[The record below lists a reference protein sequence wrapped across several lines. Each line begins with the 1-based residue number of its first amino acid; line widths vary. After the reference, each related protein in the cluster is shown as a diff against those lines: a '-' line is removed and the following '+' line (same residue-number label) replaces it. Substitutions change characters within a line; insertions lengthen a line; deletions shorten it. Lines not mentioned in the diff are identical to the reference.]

1 MTLRDALIQLRAF
14 ARIDGIYMALL
25 WTLSF
30 GSIILFP
37 ESMWGTMLAIATP
50 FLAGARLR
58 VFRDYALDGVISL
71 RRAYAYLWYVF
82 FYASLIFAAIQLLY
96 FLFLDHGTFM
106 AMITAACN
114 TVIQMYRAQNMPTQ
128 ELTEALQAIRQAPAS
143 VLPFTFMGQN
153 MLIGAIISLP
163 IAAVMR
169 RTGTPRPNVNK

>member
-14 ARIDGIYMALL
+14 ARIDGLYMALL

-30 GSIILFP
+30 GTIILFP

-96 FLFLDHGTFM
+96 FMLLDHGTFM
-106 AMITAACN
+106 AMITNACN
-114 TVIQMYRAQNMPTQ
+114 TVIQMYRAQHLPTQ
-128 ELTEALQAIRQAPAS
+128 DLTEALQAIRQTPSAMLA
-143 VLPFTFMGQN
+143 FTFMGQN
-153 MLIGAIISLP
+153 MFIGAIISLP

-169 RTGTPRPNVNK
+169 RTATPRPKVNK

>member
-50 FLAGARLR
+50 FLACARLR
-58 VFRDYALDGVISL
+58 VFRDYALDGAISL

-82 FYASLIFAAIQLLY
+82 FYASLIFAAIQLLS
-96 FLFLDHGTFM
+96 FLFL
-106 AMITAACN
+106 IYI
-114 TVIQMYRAQNMPTQ
+114 V
-128 ELTEALQAIRQAPAS
+128 
-143 VLPFTFMGQN
+143 
-153 MLIGAIISLP
+153 
-163 IAAVMR
+163 
-169 RTGTPRPNVNK
+169 